1 MKSTKLLNSLHIP
14 GTFCGITVRLCPGLH
29 WSSWIFR
36 LIVDHLHIVSHVSIL
51 RLATKWG
58 GTLF

>member
-29 WSSWIFR
+29 WNSRIFR
-36 LIVDHLHIVSHVSIL
+36 LMVDLLHIVSHVSMIEVSN
-51 RLATKWG
+51 
-58 GTLF
+58 